1 MMELMTKE
9 HDVIKNLFSIIYRLK
24 EEIEEISG
32 TCRPCMNGEIYMDHE
47 EVCKVLHVSR
57 RTLQQYRDDGIIPF
71 IQLPGKVI
79 YRETDI
85 MLLLERNYKGVDIE

>member
-1 MMELMTKE
+1 MTKE
-9 HDVIKNLFSIIYRLK
+9 HDVIKSLFSIAYRLK
-24 EEIEEISG
+24 EEIADISQ
-32 TCRPCMNGEIYMDHE
+32 TCRPSMNGEVYMDHE

-79 YRETDI
+79 YRESDI
-85 MLLLERNYKGVDIE
+85 TRLLEDNYKR

>member
-1 MMELMTKE
+1 
-9 HDVIKNLFSIIYRLK
+9 
-24 EEIEEISG
+24 
-32 TCRPCMNGEIYMDHE
+32 MNGEVYMDHE

-79 YRETDI
+79 YRESDI
-85 MLLLERNYKGVDIE
+85 TRLLEDNYKR

>member
-9 HDVIKNLFSIIYRLK
+9 HDVIKSLFSIIHRLK
-24 EEIEEISG
+24 EEIADISH
-32 TCRPCMNGEIYMDHE
+32 TCRPSMNGEVYMDHE

-79 YRETDI
+79 YRESDI
-85 MLLLERNYKGVDIE
+85 TRLLEDNYKR